1 MKPLER
7 IFFMACI
14 MKSEEMKVREI
25 IKTLCTLGFSEN
37 QLLYYV
43 NKWDNYGFYNYG
55 VTIDLGWFEPEN
67 LTGEY
72 AVMYEYLTGKKV
84 QSDG

>member
-1 MKPLER
+1 
-7 IFFMACI
+7 
-14 MKSEEMKVREI
+14 MKSKEMSVRKI
-25 IKTLCTLGFSEN
+25 IKIFCTLGFSGN

-43 NKWDNYGFYNYG
+43 NKWNNRGFYDYG

-67 LTGEY
+67 LIGEY

-84 QSDG
+84 GNDGR

>member
-7 IFFMACI
+7 VFFMACI
-14 MKSEEMKVREI
+14 MKSKEMSVRKI
-25 IKTLCTLGFSEN
+25 IKTFCTLGFSEN

-43 NKWDNYGFYNYG
+43 NKWNNRGFYNYG

-67 LTGEY
+67 FIGEY
-72 AVMYEYLTGKKV
+72 KVIYDDVVGKK
-84 QSDG
+84 GGAE

>member
-7 IFFMACI
+7 VFFMACI
-14 MKSEEMKVREI
+14 MKSTEMSVRKI
-25 IKTLCTLGFSEN
+25 INTFCTLGFSEN

-43 NKWDNYGFYNYG
+43 NKWNNRGFYNYG
-55 VTIDLGWFEPEN
+55 VLIDFGWFEPEN

-72 AVMYEYLTGKKV
+72 AVMYEHLHGKKGDE
-84 QSDG
+84 SK